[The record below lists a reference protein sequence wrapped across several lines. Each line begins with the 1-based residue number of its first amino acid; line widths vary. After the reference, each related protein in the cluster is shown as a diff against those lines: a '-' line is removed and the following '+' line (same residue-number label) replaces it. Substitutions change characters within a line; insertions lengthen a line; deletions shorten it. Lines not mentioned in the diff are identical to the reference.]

1 MYGLFYHSGLRLTVL
16 YLSYDIEAGN
26 NKHTF
31 SWGFDQSERTLGAIY
46 IIMKIHQSQNSY
58 ETKSGTRLAYFPYPH
73 K

>member
-1 MYGLFYHSGLRLTVL
+1 MYGLLYHSGLRLTVL
-16 YLSYDIEAGN
+16 YLPYDIEAGN

-46 IIMKIHQSQNSY
+46 IPKSQNSY
-58 ETKSGTRLAYFPYPH
+58 ETNSGTRLAYFPYPH